1 MNRLSKMNLS
11 NNNFFSFYF
20 FSFAYYFSKAF
31 RRCAC
36 L

>member
-1 MNRLSKMNLS
+1 MKLISIMS
-11 NNNFFSFYF
+11 VYFYNFF

-36 L
+36 NL